1 MMTVHVFKT
10 SVKRKGEVK
19 KLQPSLNKLID
30 NNGCWNFDLED
41 CDNILRVET
50 QSLIAPKISSLL
62 KNQGFHCEELH

>member
-19 KLQPSLNKLID
+19 QLRPWLNRLVD
-30 NNGCWNFDLED
+30 TNGCWNFDLED

-50 QSLIAPKISSLL
+50 KNLKATIISTLL
-62 KNQGFHCEELH
+62 QNNGFHCEELH